1 MKKAETKA
9 VLPNM
14 DDDLLPHYDFDAAK
28 ARPNRFAERL
38 AGDVIAVVL
47 DPDVAA
53 VFQSSEAVN
62 TFLRSV
68 IAAMPSAADRP
79 KRKRAS

>member
-1 MKKAETKA
+1 MKKAQTKA
-9 VLPNM
+9 ALPHT
-14 DDDLLPHYDFDAAK
+14 DDDLLPHYDFDYTK

-47 DPDVAA
+47 DPDVAE

-62 TFLRSV
+62 AFLRAAIS
-68 IAAMPSAADRP
+68 AMPGTSDRP
-79 KRKRAS
+79 KKKRAS

>member
-1 MKKAETKA
+1 MKKTETKA
-9 VLPNM
+9 ALPQ
-14 DDDLLPHYDFDAAK
+14 DDDELLPHYDFDPAK

-38 AGDVIAVVL
+38 AGDTIAVVL

-62 TFLRSV
+62 AFLRSA
-68 IAAMPSAADRP
+68 ISAMPSAADRP
-79 KRKRAS
+79 KKKRAS